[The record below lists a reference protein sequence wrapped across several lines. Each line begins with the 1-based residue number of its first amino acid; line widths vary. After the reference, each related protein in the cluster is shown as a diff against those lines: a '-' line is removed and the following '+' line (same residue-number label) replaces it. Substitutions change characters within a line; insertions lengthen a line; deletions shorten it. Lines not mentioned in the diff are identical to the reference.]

1 MSSPDSFASLGVP
14 EHLVQALAAAE
25 ITEPTPVQAA
35 TIPDLL
41 EGHDVVAAAPTG
53 SGKTLAF
60 GLPML
65 TNLRRGR
72 PYKPTAIVLT
82 PTRELANQIHA
93 VLDPLAD
100 VAGARVFAVY
110 GGVSMYPQR
119 AALKR
124 GIDILVATPGRLE
137 DLMAQQYID
146 LDGIEVLVVDE
157 ADRMVDVG
165 FLPAV
170 RRVLEAT
177 RKRRQTILFSATTDD
192 AVGLLVAEHM
202 PAAKRVDVQAT
213 PVDHSRTTFLFWETP
228 AAKRSDLTAEIARR
242 SGRTIVFTRTKH
254 GADRV
259 AEQLIQREVHATA
272 IHGGLSQSKRE
283 KALADFQAGRT
294 TVLVATDV
302 AARGIHV
309 DDVGCVV
316 HYDLPEV
323 ATDFT
328 HRSGR
333 TARAGAS
340 GVVVALVVGDK
351 VRHSK
356 KLMRELNRP
365 ESITRPDPAA
375 LPEAPTVVRE
385 TRAPRKTRL
394 MQEHYE
400 DAGRMAKPERGHR
413 EQGSW
418 SPTAKPSRYNNDR
431 PGRDRPSFDRPSR
444 PSFERASGDRPARPS
459 FDRSSGDR
467 PARPSFDRA
476 SGDRPARPSFDR
488 PSGDRPAR
496 PSFERAARP
505 SFDRS
510 SGDRPVRPS
519 FDRAERPSFDRP
531 SGDRPDR
538 PSFDRA
544 ERPSFGRPARP
555 AAPRAARNS
564 RTVAR
569 YDEQGQ
575 PSNRRARRAEL
586 FGATPTG
593 SPSADATPS
602 RSEAP
607 SRPSY
612 RDDSRTASPRRDD
625 ARPYAGPRRDDARP
639 YAGPRRDDARPYA
652 GRRDEARPY
661 AARGESHGDSRA
673 PYAGRRADARPAR
686 RFESDRPAVRPAGDG
701 PAWRTKSTSA
711 APGWRARP
719 AGEARPSGPAST
731 SRRPGAAP
739 RAAGR
744 FAAPPARERNG
755 GWGR

>member
-1 MSSPDSFASLGVP
+1 MSSPNSFASLGVP

-41 EGHDVVAAAPTG
+41 EGHDVVAGAPTG

-60 GLPML
+60 GLPLL

-146 LDGIEVLVVDE
+146 LDGIEVLVIDE

-177 RKRRQTILFSATTDD
+177 PKRRQTILFSATTDD

-431 PGRDRPSFDRPSR
+431 PGRDRPSFDRPVR

-459 FDRSSGDR
+459 FDRT
-467 PARPSFDRA
+467 
-476 SGDRPARPSFDR
+476 
-488 PSGDRPAR
+488 
-496 PSFERAARP
+496 ERP

-510 SGDRPVRPS
+510 SGDRP
-519 FDRAERPSFDRP
+519 
-531 SGDRPDR
+531 DR
-538 PSFDRA
+538 PSFDRN

-555 AAPRAARNS
+555 AAPRAARSS
-564 RTVAR
+564 RTLAR

-612 RDDSRTASPRRDD
+612 RDVSRTAGPSRDD

-639 YAGPRRDDARPYA
+639 YAGPSRDDARPYA

-661 AARGESHGDSRA
+661 AARGESHSDSRA
-673 PYAGRRADARPAR
+673 PYVGRRADARPAR
-686 RFESDRPAVRPAGDG
+686 RFESDRPAARPAGDG
-701 PAWRTKSTSA
+701 PVWRTKSTSA

>member
-1 MSSPDSFASLGVP
+1 MSSPNSFASLGVP

-431 PGRDRPSFDRPSR
+431 PGRDRPAFDRPAR

-476 SGDRPARPSFDR
+476 SGDRPA
-488 PSGDRPAR
+488 
-496 PSFERAARP
+496 
-505 SFDRS
+505 
-510 SGDRPVRPS
+510 
-519 FDRAERPSFDRP
+519 RPSFDRP

-639 YAGPRRDDARPYA
+639 YAG
-652 GRRDEARPY
+652 RRDEARPY

-673 PYAGRRADARPAR
+673 PYAGGRADARPAR
-686 RFESDRPAVRPAGDG
+686 RFESDRPAVRPAADG

>member
-1 MSSPDSFASLGVP
+1 MSSPNSFASLGVP

-25 ITEPTPVQAA
+25 ITEPTPVQSA
-35 TIPDLL
+35 TIPDLIQ
-41 EGHDVVAAAPTG
+41 GHDVVAAAPTG

-100 VAGARVFAVY
+100 TAGARVFAVY

-146 LDGIEVLVVDE
+146 LDGIEVLVIDE

-177 RKRRQTILFSATTDD
+177 PKRRQTILFSATTDD

-259 AEQLIQREVHATA
+259 AEQLVQRSVHATA

-356 KLMRELNRP
+356 RLMRELNRP

-375 LPEAPTVVRE
+375 LPEALAVVRE
-385 TRAPRKTRL
+385 TKAPRKTRL

-400 DAGRMAKPERGHR
+400 DGGRMAKPERGHR

-418 SPTAKPSRYNNDR
+418 SPTSKPARYSPER
-431 PGRDRPSFDRPSR
+431 PTRDRPSFDRPAR
-444 PSFERASGDRPARPS
+444 PSFDRSSGERPARPS

-467 PARPSFDRA
+467 PDRA
-476 SGDRPARPSFDR
+476 SFDRPARPSFDR
-488 PSGDRPAR
+488 PLFDRSVADRPA
-496 PSFERAARP
+496 
-505 SFDRS
+505 
-510 SGDRPVRPS
+510 RPS

-531 SGDRPDR
+531 AR
-538 PSFDRA
+538 PSADRN
-544 ERPSFGRPARP
+544 ERPSFGRAARP
-555 AAPRAARNS
+555 AAPRAARSS

-586 FGATPTG
+586 FGTTPTG
-593 SPSADATPS
+593 SPSADLTPS
-602 RSEAP
+602 RGEAP
-607 SRPSY
+607 SRPTY
-612 RDDSRTASPRRDD
+612 RDDFRTARPRRDD
-625 ARPYAGPRRDDARP
+625 ARPYAA
-639 YAGPRRDDARPYA
+639 
-652 GRRDEARPY
+652 RRDEVRPY
-661 AARGESHGDSRA
+661 PARSESRSESRA
-673 PYAGRRADARPAR
+673 PYAGRRDDARPAR

-719 AGEARPSGPAST
+719 AGDARPSGPGGT
-731 SRRPGAAP
+731 SRRPGVAP
-739 RAAGR
+739 RPAGR
-744 FAAPPARERNG
+744 FAAPPERERNG

>member
-14 EHLVQALAAAE
+14 AHLVQALAAAE

-35 TIPDLL
+35 TIPDLIQ
-41 EGHDVVAAAPTG
+41 GHDVVAAAPTG

-177 RKRRQTILFSATTDD
+177 PKRRQTILFSATTDD

-356 KLMRELNRP
+356 RLMRELNRP

-431 PGRDRPSFDRPSR
+431 PGRDRPSFDRP
-444 PSFERASGDRPARPS
+444 ARPS

-467 PARPSFDRA
+467 PARPSF
-476 SGDRPARPSFDR
+476 DRPARPSFDR

-496 PSFERAARP
+496 PSFDRPARP

-510 SGDRPVRPS
+510 PGDRP
-519 FDRAERPSFDRP
+519 A
-531 SGDRPDR
+531 R

-555 AAPRAARNS
+555 AAPRAARSS

-569 YDEQGQ
+569 YDEQGE

-612 RDDSRTASPRRDD
+612 RDDSRTA
-625 ARPYAGPRRDDARP
+625 
-639 YAGPRRDDARPYA
+639 GPRRDDARPYA

-661 AARGESHGDSRA
+661 PARSESRGESRA
-673 PYAGRRADARPAR
+673 PYAGRRDDARPAR
-686 RFESDRPAVRPAGDG
+686 GFESDRPAVRPAGDG
-701 PAWRTKSTSA
+701 PAWRTKTTSA

-719 AGEARPSGPAST
+719 SGDARPSGPAST

-739 RAAGR
+739 RPAGR